1 MKRFF
6 KILGVNILIMIVVV
20 VLMIVGINAWLDNY
34 THHNESIIVP
44 EVKGLIDDEAI
55 YSLERAGLVPMV
67 IDSLYADATPGSV
80 IEQLPEAGLPVK
92 KGRIV
97 YLTINAKSVRM
108 ITMPEVADFSSRQAK
123 SILREAG
130 FVVSKVEEAAYEFDD
145 LVLRVKVGDTVIL
158 PGESLPYHTNVTL
171 VVGSTSVSTEI
182 EAVND
187 GTEEAFFE

>member
-1 MKRFF
+1 
-6 KILGVNILIMIVVV
+6 MIVVV
-20 VLMIVGINAWLDNY
+20 VLMIVGINAWLDSY

-130 FVVSKVEEAAYEFDD
+130 FIVSKVEEAAYEFDD
-145 LVLRVKVGDTVIL
+145 LVLRVKVGENVIL